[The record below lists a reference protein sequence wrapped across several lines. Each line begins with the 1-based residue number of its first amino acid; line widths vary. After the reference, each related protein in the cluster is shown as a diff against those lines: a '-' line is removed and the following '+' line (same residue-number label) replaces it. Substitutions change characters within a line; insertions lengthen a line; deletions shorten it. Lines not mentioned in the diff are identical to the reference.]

1 MPERPEGEPAPLSA
15 TASEAAQPDA
25 PASAKWFY
33 INVLTPAL
41 CFTFV
46 SMLGSLSSLPSAGPL
61 ILILF
66 GVTQLTVMGL
76 NVAFALKTFRGK
88 IGLILLVLLG
98 STCLQLALSLA
109 GCLWLISRNH

>member
-1 MPERPEGEPAPLSA
+1 MPERPEGKPAPLSA
-15 TASEAAQPDA
+15 TASEAAQRDV

-41 CFTFV
+41 CFTLISV
-46 SMLGSLSSLPSAGPL
+46 LGSLSSLPSAGPL
-61 ILILF
+61 ILF
-66 GVTQLTVMGL
+66 GVTQLTVMAL
-76 NVAFALKTFRGK
+76 NVAFAIKTFRGK